1 LTVVGDQWTLDNPDT
16 QSPHAMKPSIPLFFA
31 LPILAAAAVA
41 AEDRPM
47 NVVFIL
53 ADDLG
58 WADSTLYGHTSLYET
73 PNIERLARRGMTFT
87 RAYSSS
93 PLCSPTRASILT
105 GQTTARHGSTGVG
118 HHLPEEILQ
127 VSLPKGAA
135 PDKKVIMPQSVNRLD
150 PAFPTLGKLLQ
161 GAGWKTGHF
170 GKWHLGP
177 EPYDPL
183 HHGFDVDLPQTHLAW
198 PAGGYIAPWDYK
210 DFKAKSEGEHIED
223 RMAAEAVAWMRSV
236 KDSPFF
242 LNYWMFSPHSP
253 YGAKPEL
260 IERYRGKIDPESGQ
274 RSPTYAAMVHSLDEA
289 VGTLLDAVDDQGLA
303 DRTIIVFTSDN
314 GGPMYDGIR
323 ETDAAG
329 NEYITTP
336 TSNSPLRGGKGTI
349 FEGGIRVPLVVVWP
363 GVTPPDS
370 RSDALTQL
378 TDFYP
383 TLLAA
388 LGVDPPADWTVDGVD
403 IKPALQGKDF
413 DRGPIF
419 TYFPAAPDVP
429 DWVPPSVV
437 VHEGD
442 WKLIRIFHHGPDMAH
457 DYQLYNLKDDIGEKK
472 NLAASLPDK
481 VRELDAVI
489 ERHLQDAN
497 TVVPVVN
504 PKFDPAQFDASKIG
518 VQATGLRVPKR
529 RTDQ

>member
-1 LTVVGDQWTLDNPDT
+1 MN
-16 QSPHAMKPSIPLFFA
+16 A
-31 LPILAAAAVA
+31 LPQAFVACLLVPVLSDATAFA

-47 NVVFIL
+47 NVVLIL

-58 WADSTLYGHTSLYET
+58 WADTSLYGHTSLYET

-93 PLCSPTRASILT
+93 PLCAPTRASILT
-105 GQTTARHGSTGVG
+105 GQATGRHGSTGVA
-118 HHLPEEILQ
+118 HHLPGEILQ
-127 VSLPKGAA
+127 VRLPKAA
-135 PDKKVIMPQSVNRLD
+135 QPENKVIMPQSVNRLD

-170 GKWHLGP
+170 GKWHLGLA
-177 EPYDPL
+177 PYDPL
-183 HHGFDVDLPQTHLAW
+183 HHGFDIDLPQTHLAW
-198 PAGGYIAPWDYK
+198 PAGGYLAPWDYK
-210 DFKAKSEGEHIED
+210 DFKAKFDGEHIED
-223 RMAAEAVAWMRSV
+223 RMAAEAVTWMRSV

-260 IERYRGKIDPESGQ
+260 IERYRGKVDMESGQ
-274 RSPTYAAMVHSLDEA
+274 RSPTYAAMVHSLDDA
-289 VGTLLDAVDDQGLA
+289 VGTLLDAVDELGLA
-303 DRTIIVFTSDN
+303 ERTIIIFTSDN
-314 GGPMYDGIR
+314 GGPMYDGIS
-323 ETDAAG
+323 EKDAAG
-329 NEYITTP
+329 KGYITEP
-336 TSNSPLRGGKGTI
+336 TSNQPLRGGKGTM

-363 GVTPPDS
+363 GVAAPGS
-370 RSDALTQL
+370 RSDALIQC

-388 LGVDPPADWTVDGVD
+388 LGVDKPADWTVDGVN

-413 DRGPIF
+413 DRGAIF

-429 DWVPPSVV
+429 DWLPPSVA

-457 DYQLYNLKDDIGEKK
+457 DYRLYNLKDDIGEKK
-472 NLAASLPDK
+472 NLAAAMPEK
-481 VRELDAVI
+481 VHELDALI
-489 ERHLQDAN
+489 ERHLQDAHA
-497 TVVPVVN
+497 VVPVVN
-504 PKFDPAQFDASKIG
+504 PKFDPAKFDASKIG
-518 VQATGLRVPKR
+518 VQATGLRMK
-529 RTDQ
+529 